1 MRNAIIK
8 TVSQIILAWEVKNKV
23 TVISKTVH
31 KARIM
36 GNMDFF
42 DILLT
47 DDDMTK
53 IASLEKSEYLFGDV
67 ESLELIEYL
76 SNNVFDI

>member
-1 MRNAIIK
+1 M
-8 TVSQIILAWEVKNKV
+8 SQIILAWEVKNKV
-23 TVISKTVH
+23 TVIPKTVH

>member
-1 MRNAIIK
+1 MHN
-8 TVSQIILAWEVKNKV
+8 
-23 TVISKTVH
+23 
-31 KARIM
+31 ARIM

>member
-1 MRNAIIK
+1 M
-8 TVSQIILAWEVKNKV
+8 
-23 TVISKTVH
+23 H

-76 SNNVFDI
+76 SNNVFGI